1 MSTYLFD
8 LILIG
13 MSVYV
18 LVSAILGRGR
28 LFQLDNLK
36 EGMEEKFY
44 SGARKLYLG
53 LGTAMLINS
62 IFSLLLTEL
71 YTYDDA
77 YQLTVPLYDLGK
89 WSFLTPGLIKTIT
102 YIALAAMIGLLI
114 WLGVFMSKVTDRNA
128 PPKKNGSSTSR
139 NPRAKKE
146 IVKLPSHAFDFD
158 SFEDEAPA
166 GEENKA

>member
-44 SGARKLYLG
+44 SGARKFYLG
-53 LGTAMLINS
+53 LGT
-62 IFSLLLTEL
+62 
-71 YTYDDA
+71 
-77 YQLTVPLYDLGK
+77 
-89 WSFLTPGLIKTIT
+89 
-102 YIALAAMIGLLI
+102 
-114 WLGVFMSKVTDRNA
+114 
-128 PPKKNGSSTSR
+128 SR
-139 NPRAKKE
+139 NPGAKKE